1 MQGSFIGV
9 DVTGTGGLGNN
20 QGVRIFNGSNKTI
33 GGMTST
39 ARNVVSGN
47 SSDGIAITASD
58 SFSANANVVQGNF
71 VGTDVSGT
79 VVRPNGG
86 SGMVISVFSGS
97 GTASN
102 NTIGGTMAGAGN
114 VISGNNVAGVSIVNG
129 ASGNTVQGNFLGTD
143 VTGTLALGN
152 RTDGVE
158 IENSPN
164 NVIGGAAPGARN
176 IISGN
181 DSGIYI
187 GGISAAGNLVQGN
200 FIGTDV
206 TGTAPVGNVGD
217 GIEFRNASG
226 NTTGGTLAGAGN
238 TIAFNGG
245 DGVAVFS
252 GKDNAILGNS
262 IFSNGGLGI
271 DLIPDGVTPNDSG
284 DADAGA
290 NDLQN
295 FPTLTSATNGSSTT
309 VAGTLD
315 STPSRVPGSGVRGRG
330 SG

>member
-1 MQGSFIGV
+1 MEVSGGNLIEGNLIGTDVTGTANLGNASGVHVVQALGNTIGGIAAGARNVISGNGGNGVFINGLLTASNLVQGNFIGV

-20 QGVRIFNGSNKTI
+20 QGVRIFNGSNNTI

-129 ASGNTVQGNFLGTD
+129 ASGNTVQGTSSAQTSPAPWRWA
-143 VTGTLALGN
+143 TG
-152 RTDGVE
+152 
-158 IENSPN
+158 P
-164 NVIGGAAPGARN
+164 
-176 IISGN
+176 
-181 DSGIYI
+181 
-187 GGISAAGNLVQGN
+187 
-200 FIGTDV
+200 
-206 TGTAPVGNVGD
+206 TA
-217 GIEFRNASG
+217 
-226 NTTGGTLAGAGN
+226 
-238 TIAFNGG
+238 
-245 DGVAVFS
+245 
-252 GKDNAILGNS
+252 
-262 IFSNGGLGI
+262 
-271 DLIPDGVTPNDSG
+271 
-284 DADAGA
+284 
-290 NDLQN
+290 
-295 FPTLTSATNGSSTT
+295 
-309 VAGTLD
+309 
-315 STPSRVPGSGVRGRG
+315 
-330 SG
+330 